1 VNLAATVSSFLV
13 VLPAELPDKTVLACL
28 VMGSRYRPGYVFA
41 GAGAAF
47 AVHVVLAVV
56 AGSLLGLLP
65 HRPVEVFVGVLFIV
79 GAVILWRQR
88 RDAGDEFA
96 VGQEARNRFLPVAA
110 MAFAVVFVA
119 EFGDLTQ
126 IVTAAL
132 AVRYHD
138 PLAVGIGSVLALWL
152 AAGLAIIAGRSLL
165 RVVPMVWVTR
175 AAALLMLAL
184 AGTSLAAAAA

>member
-1 VNLAATVSSFLV
+1 VNLTAAASSFLV

-47 AVHVVLAVV
+47 AVQVVLAVV

-65 HRPVEVFVGVLFIV
+65 HRPVEVFVGALFIA

-175 AAALLMLAL
+175 AAALVMLAL
-184 AGTSLAAAAA
+184 AGTSLAAAAS

>member
-1 VNLAATVSSFLV
+1 VNLAAAVWSFLV

-41 GAGAAF
+41 GAGTAF

-65 HRPVEVFVGVLFIV
+65 HRPVEAFVGLLFLA
-79 GAVILWRQR
+79 GAVIVWRQR
-88 RDAGDEFA
+88 RDADDEVA
-96 VGQEARNRFLPVAA
+96 VGSAARNRFLPVAA

-126 IVTAAL
+126 IVTASL
-132 AVRYHD
+132 AVKYQD
-138 PLAVGIGSVLALWL
+138 PLAVGTGSVLALWL
-152 AAGLAIIAGRSLL
+152 AAGLAVIGGRNLL
-165 RVVPMVWVTR
+165 RVVPMIWVTR
-175 AAALLMLAL
+175 GAALLMLAL
-184 AGTSLAAAAA
+184 AGTSLAAAAS

>member
-1 VNLAATVSSFLV
+1 MNPAAAITSFLV

-28 VMGSRYRPGYVFA
+28 VMGSRYRPGSVFA

-65 HRPVEVFVGVLFIV
+65 RRPVEAFAAVLFIA

-96 VGQEARNRFLPVAA
+96 VDQETRNRFLPVAA

-126 IVTAAL
+126 IVTASL

-152 AAGLAIIAGRSLL
+152 AAGLAIIGGRSLL
-165 RVVPMVWVTR
+165 RVVPMIWVTR
-175 AAALLMLAL
+175 GAALLMLAL

>member
-1 VNLAATVSSFLV
+1 VSLAAAVSSFLV

-65 HRPVEVFVGVLFIV
+65 HQPVEAFVGVLFIA

-88 RDAGDEFA
+88 RDASDDFA
-96 VGQEARNRFLPVAA
+96 LDQEARNRFLPVAA
-110 MAFAVVFVA
+110 TAFAVVFVA

-126 IVTAAL
+126 IVTASL
-132 AVRYHD
+132 AAKYHD
-138 PLAVGIGSVLALWL
+138 PLAVGAGSVLALWL
-152 AAGLAIIAGRSLL
+152 AAGLAIIGGRSLL
-165 RVVPMVWVTR
+165 RVVPMIWVTR
-175 AAALLMLAL
+175 GAALLMLAL
-184 AGTSLAAAAA
+184 AGTSLAAAAS

>member
-1 VNLAATVSSFLV
+1 VNVAAALTSFAV

-65 HRPVEVFVGVLFIV
+65 HRPVEVLVGVLFIA
-79 GAVILWRQR
+79 GAAILWRQR
-88 RDAGDEFA
+88 NGAGDEFA
-96 VGQEARNRFLPVAA
+96 VDQEAKNRFLPVAA

-126 IVTAAL
+126 IVTASL

-152 AAGLAIIAGRSLL
+152 AAGLAIVGGRGLL
-165 RVVPMVWVTR
+165 RVVPMIWVTR
-175 AAALLMLAL
+175 GAALLMLAL
-184 AGTSLAAAAA
+184 AGTTLAAAS

>member
-1 VNLAATVSSFLV
+1 MNLTAAASSFLV

-28 VMGSRYRPGYVFA
+28 VMGSRYRPAYVFA

-47 AVHVVLAVV
+47 AVQVVLAVV

-65 HRPVEVFVGVLFIV
+65 RRPVEAFVGGLFV
-79 GAVILWRQR
+79 AGAVILWRRR

-96 VGQEARNRFLPVAA
+96 VDQQAGNRFLPVAA

-126 IVTAAL
+126 IVTASL

-138 PLAVGIGSVLALWL
+138 PLAVGTGSVLALWL
-152 AAGLAIIAGRSLL
+152 AAALAVIGGRSLL
-165 RVVPMVWVTR
+165 RVVPMIWVTR
-175 AAALLMLAL
+175 GAAVLMLVL

>member
-65 HRPVEVFVGVLFIV
+65 HRPVEVFVGVLFIA

-88 RDAGDEFA
+88 RDDGDDFA

>member
-1 VNLAATVSSFLV
+1 MNLTAAVSSFLV

-28 VMGSRYRPGYVFA
+28 VMGSRYRPAYVFA

-47 AVHVVLAVV
+47 AIQVVLAVV

-65 HRPVEVFVGVLFIV
+65 HRPVEVLVGVLFIA

-88 RDAGDEFA
+88 RGAGDEFA
-96 VGQEARNRFLPVAA
+96 VSQEARNRFLPVAA

-165 RVVPMVWVTR
+165 RVVPVIWVTR
-175 AAALLMLAL
+175 AAALAMLAL

>member
-1 VNLAATVSSFLV
+1 LNVAAAVSSFAV
-13 VLPAELPDKTVLACL
+13 VLSAELPDKTVLACL
-28 VMGSRYRPGYVFA
+28 LMGSRYRPGYVFA

-56 AGSLLGLLP
+56 AGSLLRLLP
-65 HRPVEVFVGVLFIV
+65 HRPVEVFVGVLFIA

-88 RDAGDEFA
+88 NGAGDEFA
-96 VGQEARNRFLPVAA
+96 VDQEAKNRFLPVAA

-126 IVTAAL
+126 IVMASL
-132 AVRYHD
+132 AVSHHD

-152 AAGLAIIAGRSLL
+152 AAGLAIIGGRGLL
-165 RVVPMVWVTR
+165 RIVPMIWVTR
-175 AAALLMLAL
+175 GAALLMLAL
-184 AGTSLAAAAA
+184 AGTTLAAAS

>member
-65 HRPVEVFVGVLFIV
+65 HRPVEVFVGVLFIA

-88 RDAGDEFA
+88 RDDGDEFA

>member
-28 VMGSRYRPGYVFA
+28 VMGSRYRPGYLFA

-65 HRPVEVFVGVLFIV
+65 HRPVEVFVGVLFIA

-88 RDAGDEFA
+88 RDDGDEFA

>member
-1 VNLAATVSSFLV
+1 VNLAATISSFLV

-65 HRPVEVFVGVLFIV
+65 RRPIEAVVGVLFIG
-79 GAVILWRQR
+79 GAVILWRQQH
-88 RDAGDEFA
+88 RDSDEYA
-96 VGQEARNRFLPVAA
+96 VEQEPRDRFLPVAS
-110 MAFAVVFVA
+110 MAFAVVFAA

-126 IVTAAL
+126 IVTASL
-132 AVRYHD
+132 AVKYHD
-138 PLAVGIGSVLALWL
+138 PVSVGTGAVLALWL
-152 AAGLAIIAGRSLL
+152 AAALAIIGGRSLL
-165 RVVPMVWVTR
+165 KVVPMMWLTR
-175 AAALLMLAL
+175 GAALLMLAL
-184 AGTSLAAAAA
+184 AGTSIAAAVS

>member
-1 VNLAATVSSFLV
+1 MNAAAAVSSFLV

-47 AVHVVLAVV
+47 AVHVLLAVV

-65 HRPVEVFVGVLFIV
+65 RQPVEVLVGVLFIA

-88 RDAGDEFA
+88 NDAGDEFA
-96 VGQEARNRFLPVAA
+96 VDQEAEDRFLPVAA

-126 IVTAAL
+126 IVTASL
-132 AVRYHD
+132 VVKYHD
-138 PLAVGIGSVLALWL
+138 PLAVGTGSVLALWL
-152 AAGLAIIAGRSLL
+152 AAALAIIGGRSLL
-165 RVVPMVWVTR
+165 RIVPMIWLTR
-175 AAALLMLAL
+175 GAALLMLAL